1 MELQT
6 CFKFPE
12 AISRA
17 RIDGEQGFKSVLAGG
32 PVKFD
37 VRRRSS
43 CSKNVMVIG
52 HPDLNDIVAK
62 DLAGGGAPVFY
73 PEIGP
78 LVFAFPYRYR
88 ILHFGLIGYRL

>member
-1 MELQT
+1 MELRN

-17 RIDGEQGFKSVLAGG
+17 RIDGKQGLNSVLAGG
-32 PVKFD
+32 PIKFD
-37 VRRRSS
+37 VRHRSS
-43 CSKNVMVIG
+43 WSKDVMVIG
-52 HPDLNDIVAK
+52 HPDLNDFVAK
-62 DLAGGGAPVFY
+62 DLTGGGAPVFY

-78 LVFAFPYRYR
+78 LLFAFPYRYR